1 MTNGKLR
8 KTTLND
14 KIMMMMMMMMM
25 MMTMAMMLVMMK
37 IINEM
42 MRDSDTLDTYF
53 FSIDFGEGK
62 EKNNF

>member
-14 KIMMMMMMMMM
+14 KIMMMMMM

-53 FSIDFGEGK
+53 FSVDFGEGK

>member
-14 KIMMMMMMMMM
+14 KIMMMMMMM

-53 FSIDFGEGK
+53 FSVDFGEGK

>member
-14 KIMMMMMMMMM
+14 KIMM